1 VLPNF
6 GVPLK
11 ETPMTINRLLK
22 GIDREIMSV
31 LPNTPVQIA
40 INILARDDTSALV
53 VSIDDHLVLG
63 ILSNSDIV
71 KYLDANGDLP
81 IALMVSDIMTH
92 DVISCE
98 ASEKVERLEQLM
110 TEHQVRQRV
119 SDLLCMSN
127 SVHASSTKE
136 HEGNDDYEGSI
147 RRAA

>member
-1 VLPNF
+1 
-6 GVPLK
+6 
-11 ETPMTINRLLK
+11 MTINRLLK

-63 ILSNSDIV
+63 ILSSSDIV

-110 TEHQVRQRV
+110 TEHQVRHVPVTNQGMLCAMV
-119 SDLLCMSN
+119 SVLDVVQFRMAAAEREAGLLRNYVSG
-127 SVHASSTKE
+127 VA
-136 HEGNDDYEGSI
+136 
-147 RRAA
+147 